1 MIEQLFEHAR
11 ILHQTPDDDLS
22 IQEMP
27 FAACLDS
34 TGIVCISQEGRHI
47 VLNRAS
53 VAELCKMLRELVKEY
68 QQ

>member
-27 FAACLDS
+27 VAACLDS

-53 VAELCKMLRELVKEY
+53 IPEFCKMLRALAKEY
-68 QQ
+68 RE